1 MITMRRPTIL
11 FLLAVFALAACG
23 NESQAPAEDDDT
35 ADKAQAMDAKPAPSY
50 DGTVAKPGA
59 PFQISY
65 DIIGTPIVG
74 SPVAID
80 LRVTSTLGPQMIRL
94 DYRIPDDTSMMLHEA
109 QPARIEAELAAD
121 RDFVAQRVTI
131 IPQREGRLFLNVGA
145 SLETSDGRTTTMV
158 AIPIQVGEGGRK
170 LEEQGE
176 LATDEEGEAIRVLTS
191 E

>member
-1 MITMRRPTIL
+1 MKIL
-11 FLLAVFALAACG
+11 LLSGVLLIASCS
-23 NESQAPAEDDDT
+23 NENEKPARDDGT
-35 ADKAQAMDAKPAPSY
+35 ADKSPVTDAKPAPSY

-145 SLETSDGRTTTMV
+145 SVETSDGRTTTMV